1 MRGGQSRHGTP
12 SAGTINMRG
21 ASAARGSLE
30 PISEAT
36 FSNLLPGTSD
46 AEAMGGNSSRIIWGT
61 NISIQDSM
69 NSFKSFL
76 YSFEK
81 KYRMWADG
89 ALEDE
94 THLLGDLAKEK
105 EYITMLNDMRRLG
118 VTGLNLDIRNLKAYP
133 PTLKLWHQV
142 QQYPQEII
150 PIMDQTVKDVMLEL
164 AANEMD
170 SMRIQTRQ
178 RSESTARVRESS
190 PLNLAPSSEFPNPT
204 SEIGHEEERIEIPNL
219 YAEIEAKTY
228 KVLPFGLDQSVNMR
242 DLNPKGMSRL
252 ISSHTVLLLLT
263 FCASP
268 MQTWTN

>member
-1 MRGGQSRHGTP
+1 
-12 SAGTINMRG
+12 
-21 ASAARGSLE
+21 
-30 PISEAT
+30 
-36 FSNLLPGTSD
+36 
-46 AEAMGGNSSRIIWGT
+46 MGGNSSRIIWGT

-89 ALEDE
+89 ASEDE

-105 EYITMLNDMRRLG
+105 VYITMLNDMRRLG

-170 SMRIQTRQ
+170 TLRTQTRQ
-178 RSESTARVRESS
+178 HSESTARIRESS

-204 SEIGHEEERIEIPNL
+204 SDLGHEEDRIEIPNL

-228 KVLPFGLDQSVNMR
+228 KVLPFGLDKTVNMR
-242 DLNPKGMSRL
+242 DLNPNGKLS
-252 ISSHTVLLLLT
+252 
-263 FCASP
+263 FCLGIPYYSY
-268 MQTWTN
+268 